1 MPVGERKNNKKI
13 TELGD
18 LIMNWKNFFR
28 TIVVMWGT
36 FLLYKIVTLSLL
48 YTLPNLQ
55 SKPYYELIYFLI
67 VTAISIFIVRLT
79 KNLFGVEINFSPVIT
94 KPKKNILIFVVP
106 FILFGIDFIG
116 GIADVFRQPVYLIIV
131 SFASALGAGLF
142 EEIRD
147 RGFGT
152 IGFNSSFPN
161 SKWKPLIIA
170 LCTSFLFCTT
180 HYLNLLMPIAPSLEA
195 VNQQVVYTFFMG
207 LVFSVLSMRTGTIFY
222 AILFYSILFHS
233 MNNLSPWTPTSD
245 LASVSSW
252 SNVLII
258 YGLVPLL
265 YTLWCLRP
273 SKEIQM
279 TNSQI

>member
-1 MPVGERKNNKKI
+1 
-13 TELGD
+13 
-18 LIMNWKNFFR
+18 MNWKNFFR

-36 FLLYKIVTLSLL
+36 FLLYKTVTLSLL

-55 SKPYYELIYFLI
+55 SKPYYEFIYFLI
-67 VTAISIFIVRLT
+67 VTVISIFIVRLA
-79 KNLFGVEINFSPVIT
+79 KNLFGIEINFSPVI
-94 KPKKNILIFVVP
+94 KKRKKTIFIFVIP
-106 FILFGIDFIG
+106 FILYGIDFIG
-116 GIADVFRQPVYLIIV
+116 GIADIFRQPIYLIIV

-152 IGFNSSFPN
+152 IGFNNSFPN

-170 LCTSFLFCTT
+170 FCISFLFCTT

-195 VNQQVVYTFFMG
+195 VNQQVIYTFFLGM
-207 LVFSVLSMRTGTIFY
+207 VFSVLSMRTGTIFY
-222 AILFYSILFHS
+222 AILFHS
-233 MNNLSPWTPTSD
+233 MNNLVPWTPTSD
-245 LASVSSW
+245 LSSVSSW
-252 SNVLII
+252 SNLLII

-273 SKEIQM
+273 SKEIQIN
-279 TNSQI
+279 NS